1 MRWKRRIS
9 FHFPRRKAAMR
20 HKKAGKRLKRSS
32 SHRRALFKNLITE
45 LFRHRRIKT
54 TEAKAKAVRAEAEKL
69 ITLAKRSLEQE
80 NDVHERRQVL
90 RTIADKEVIRELFDT
105 IAPEYADR
113 SGGYTRVIKL
123 GPRPG
128 DAAPMVVLEL
138 VE

>member
-1 MRWKRRIS
+1 
-9 FHFPRRKAAMR
+9 MR
-20 HKKAGKRLKRSS
+20 HRKAGKRLKRST

-45 LFRHRRIKT
+45 FFRHRRIKT

-90 RTIADKEVIRELFDT
+90 RSIADKEVMQELFET

-123 GPRPG
+123 GPRQG